1 MGRMKALMAAVV
13 ASALLMVG
21 FGFAGD
27 AAAAPQLVP
36 SSVETVPGSH
46 SGDSIDDPAIW
57 VDPTDPSRS
66 LVIANDK
73 LGSLDV
79 YNLDGTLNQR
89 ITDPAATFYGNVDLR
104 QGLTVGNT
112 TRDVVA
118 VTHRGIQFFT
128 VNPATRQLQPIT
140 EGTAVGVSSEGLC
153 LYRSALTGKAY
164 VINLSIQGRLRQY
177 ELTDAD
183 GDGLIDVSLVRDFE
197 VGSEAEGCVADDDTG
212 ALFVSE
218 EDVGLWKYDA
228 EPTGGTARI
237 AVDRLVSAG
246 GNLQADVEGV
256 TLATLP
262 GGAGYVITSA
272 QNVSNP
278 NNSFFAVYQRTAPH
292 ALVKTFRVTNGT
304 SSDDCDRTDGVAVTT
319 ESLGPNFPSGMF
331 VCQDNNNDSPGASGN
346 QGLKFVRLETVVDLT
361 PGSNIPPIA
370 AITPTCDGTA
380 CTFDA
385 VRFGRSR
392 RSGRRLVVELRRR
405 HRRR

>member
-1 MGRMKALMAAVV
+1 MGRMKSVVASVV
-13 ASALLMVG
+13 ASALVMVG

-27 AAAAPQLVP
+27 AAAAPVPVP

-73 LGSLDV
+73 LGALDV
-79 YNLDGTLNQR
+79 YNLDGTLHQR

-104 QGLTVGNT
+104 RALTVGTT

-164 VINLSIQGRLRQY
+164 VINISIQGRLRQY

-218 EDVGLWKYDA
+218 EDVALWKYDA

-237 AVDRLVSAG
+237 AVDRTVAAG
-246 GNLQADVEGV
+246 GNLQPDIEGV

-262 GGAGYVITSA
+262 GGGGYLIASA

-278 NNSFFAVYQRTAPH
+278 NNSFFAVYQRHRSA
-292 ALVKTFRVTNGT
+292 RVG
-304 SSDDCDRTDGVAVTT
+304 
-319 ESLGPNFPSGMF
+319 
-331 VCQDNNNDSPGASGN
+331 QDVPGHG
-346 QGLKFVRLETVVDLT
+346 RHVV
-361 PGSNIPPIA
+361 
-370 AITPTCDGTA
+370 
-380 CTFDA
+380 
-385 VRFGRSR
+385 
-392 RSGRRLVVELRRR
+392 RRLRP
-405 HRRR
+405 HRRRRSLRPRTSARTSRRDCSSARTTTTTARERRATRISSSCGSRPSST